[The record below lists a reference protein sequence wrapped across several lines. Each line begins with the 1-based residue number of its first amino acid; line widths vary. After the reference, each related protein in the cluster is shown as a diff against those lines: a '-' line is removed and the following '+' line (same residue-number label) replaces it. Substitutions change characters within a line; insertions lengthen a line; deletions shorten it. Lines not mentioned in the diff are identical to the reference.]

1 MPAFFTGPS
10 IAWGPGAVEQLSAL
24 GIRRAVV
31 LADPAIAAGVG
42 VRRVI
47 EELEKSDAAV
57 ERLEWAGPADHL
69 ATVARVR
76 DRARAVT
83 PDAIVAVGGGRTI
96 DGAKAVRLG
105 VELPELDLRQPPAL
119 LPVPDERRVRLIAV
133 PTTSGSGAEAS
144 WVADLVAE
152 DGSPIEIADRRLTPE
167 WALVDATWAE
177 TLPREAWVPSAL
189 ETAALATEAYLSAW
203 SNPFSDALAVDA
215 LATVVQRLPHAV
227 RWSDDPDARP
237 ALHYAATAAG
247 LAVSNAQRG
256 IAHALARALEGPTR
270 LPYATLLGIV
280 LPSVLD
286 FDRSGARERIET
298 LARAVAGPDDRSA
311 LPLEA
316 RLRRLY
322 PTVRFPADLSG
333 AGVPRDRW
341 EGVRAE
347 IVRRTLRSPAVLAN
361 PRVPNAPDI
370 DGLLDAIAGPPGGTG
385 ERRAT

>member
-341 EGVRAE
+341 EGGRAE

-370 DGLLDAIAGPPGGTG
+370 DGLLDAIAGPTVGTG

>member
-1 MPAFFTGPS
+1 
-10 IAWGPGAVEQLSAL
+10 
-24 GIRRAVV
+24 
-31 LADPAIAAGVG
+31 
-42 VRRVI
+42 
-47 EELEKSDAAV
+47 
-57 ERLEWAGPADHL
+57 
-69 ATVARVR
+69 
-76 DRARAVT
+76 
-83 PDAIVAVGGGRTI
+83 
-96 DGAKAVRLG
+96 VRL
-105 VELPELDLRQPPAL
+105 V
-119 LPVPDERRVRLIAV
+119 AV